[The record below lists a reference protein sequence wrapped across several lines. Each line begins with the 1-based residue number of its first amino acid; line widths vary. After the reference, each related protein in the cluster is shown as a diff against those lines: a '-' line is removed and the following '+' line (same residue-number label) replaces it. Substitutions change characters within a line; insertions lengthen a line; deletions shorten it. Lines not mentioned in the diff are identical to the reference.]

1 MKEAKDFTPIEWV
14 IYNFNHALMWLASGI
29 FLYYGFSYV
38 LFVML
43 GGYVIYVMMRFS
55 RGSIYKLGISRF
67 YLYGCLIYLSIFL
80 SMFINIDT
88 TNYLAVVDFLGMI
101 KTLNFMY
108 ADQLLSTIL
117 FNFFQIFHFKNIVW
131 SFVYGVFIYV
141 MVFEFGRKKVRDA
154 DLAGLHINESVFW
167 KFNENYYYAFLFFVG
182 LTFLYMN
189 WLLLAIFMICETII
203 KNTPKYIGGIVLGW
217 WILIGLYCLH
227 RFTFK
232 VFVLDTMVFQSL
244 VYGIGA
250 FVHYYF
256 AATKPFIIGGGL
268 ALLLPYAFIRML
280 VLLKSSK
287 KFMSKFEEVNRQNVL
302 AQQSRIGDFEIGIDT
317 KTRKTVMLTHKE
329 CNQHVMVCG
338 TIGAGKTTALLLW
351 VIEAA
356 KKKMPLLFMDGK
368 GDLKLIGRF
377 AKICE
382 QYNVPLKV
390 FCMRPENV
398 PDEYKKHL
406 AVYNPFSSGTFTEWK
421 NRLMSLFAEAE
432 GRGQQHYAIAE
443 ESLLNFVVQILHSR
457 VKTVDLNIIAEFLS
471 NPSMLISIS
480 EKDQQESVKARLD
493 DVNLELVSDMAKI
506 LNLFINSSYGE
517 LFDTT
522 SNSNVISLPNMLKN
536 NEIVLFIF
544 DSSTYKSDTEK
555 IAKMVIN
562 DINSSFAELREPVNA
577 YCVFDEFASYAS
589 GNLADT
595 ISLHRSNGMHAVI
608 GTQSVTTVGLKSPE
622 TARIAKELL
631 ASCNTYVAMW
641 MNLSEDIETFAEQ
654 LGSAQTFEQTTQ
666 SDATVGGA
674 TGMGS
679 TKMVN
684 EFQVHP
690 QAMRDLRTGEAYI
703 YRKAYGLKP
712 YKIKFNNSGF

>member
-1 MKEAKDFTPIEWV
+1 
-14 IYNFNHALMWLASGI
+14 
-29 FLYYGFSYV
+29 
-38 LFVML
+38 
-43 GGYVIYVMMRFS
+43 
-55 RGSIYKLGISRF
+55 
-67 YLYGCLIYLSIFL
+67 
-80 SMFINIDT
+80 
-88 TNYLAVVDFLGMI
+88 
-101 KTLNFMY
+101 
-108 ADQLLSTIL
+108 
-117 FNFFQIFHFKNIVW
+117 
-131 SFVYGVFIYV
+131 
-141 MVFEFGRKKVRDA
+141 
-154 DLAGLHINESVFW
+154 
-167 KFNENYYYAFLFFVG
+167 
-182 LTFLYMN
+182 
-189 WLLLAIFMICETII
+189 
-203 KNTPKYIGGIVLGW
+203 
-217 WILIGLYCLH
+217 
-227 RFTFK
+227 
-232 VFVLDTMVFQSL
+232 
-244 VYGIGA
+244 
-250 FVHYYF
+250 
-256 AATKPFIIGGGL
+256 
-268 ALLLPYAFIRML
+268 
-280 VLLKSSK
+280 
-287 KFMSKFEEVNRQNVL
+287 
-302 AQQSRIGDFEIGIDT
+302 
-317 KTRKTVMLTHKE
+317 MLTHKE

-443 ESLLNFVVQILHSR
+443 ESLLNFVVQILHSG
-457 VKTVDLNIIAEFLS
+457 VKNIDLHKIATFLS
-471 NPSMLISIS
+471 HPDMLIQVVSP
-480 EKDQQESVKARLD
+480 EKQVEVKARLD

-522 SNSNVISLPNMLKN
+522 KNSNVISLPNMLKN
-536 NEIVLFIF
+536 NEVVLFIF

-562 DINSSFAELREPVNA
+562 DINSSFAELKEPVNA